1 MYFCALFKRVGF
13 INCCCSSVVEHFL
26 GKEEVVSSSLI
37 NSSEKS
43 NNDWSATVRWHLFL
57 MTILDAC
64 IQSIAIK
71 NKYRFRRL
79 QSLVDFLSATRQDER
94 SEVKSDQQTQGKT
107 SDSDVKSDQQS
118 PIESTTCGSANT
130 LQTPQ
135 TTNATQVLFLIPVLR
150 WGAVSGRCE
159 KTK

>member
-1 MYFCALFKRVGF
+1 MLQQDNLQHFLRAEPLFPAKSLQIKKTYVLLCVF
-13 INCCCSSVVEHFL
+13 SDSKCISFNCCCSSVVEHFL

-79 QSLVDFLSATRQDER
+79 QSLIDFLSATRQDER
-94 SEVKSDQQTQGKT
+94 SEVKSDQQTQVKT
-107 SDSDVKSDQQS
+107 S
-118 PIESTTCGSANT
+118 
-130 LQTPQ
+130 
-135 TTNATQVLFLIPVLR
+135 ATRSGITKTSLLSLF
-150 WGAVSGRCE
+150 
-159 KTK
+159 